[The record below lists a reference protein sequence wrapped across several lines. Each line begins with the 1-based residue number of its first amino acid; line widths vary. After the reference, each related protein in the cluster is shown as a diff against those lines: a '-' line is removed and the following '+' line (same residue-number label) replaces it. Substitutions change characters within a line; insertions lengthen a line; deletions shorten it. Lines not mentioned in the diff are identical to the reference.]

1 MEIVEITEQGWRII
15 QPGDET
21 PRFRRTAGMAALPR
35 PKRGGSL
42 EALAT
47 FVRVRDNGELALLL
61 AYLVQSLC
69 PVGPYPILT
78 FTGEQGAGK
87 STASRIIRALIDP
100 SPVPLR
106 SCPTSESD
114 LVIAANNGWNL
125 AFDNMD
131 ALSDRMSNAFC
142 RLATGGGFGTRK
154 LYTAGAEQVFAAQR
168 PALLNGIT
176 DLATRPDLRDR
187 MLQVELD
194 AIPRG
199 QRLTEAALWRTFDEA
214 RPYLFGGLC
223 TALSTALSRIDAV
236 SMDELPRMAD
246 FALWAVAAEP
256 AFPVRK
262 GTFLR
267 AYRNQQQSSVRSVV
281 DRNAVAVALC
291 ELLAEQGSWTGT
303 VKELLIALKAS
314 LPDPARPPSDFPGS
328 YQAMGAELRRLM
340 PVLRD
345 VGIERRDD
353 PRARSRSFTLYWAD
367 DEARDAATS

>member
-35 PKRGGSL
+35 PQHGGSL

-236 SMDELPRMAD
+236 SLDELPRMAD

-267 AYRNQQQSSVRSVV
+267 AYRDQQQSSVRSVV

-314 LPDPARPPSDFPGS
+314 LPDPARPPSDFPSS

-345 VGIERRDD
+345 VGI
-353 PRARSRSFTLYWAD
+353 
-367 DEARDAATS
+367 